1 MSRHGYYRVNPITT
15 PATEAGWN
23 RLKAAFA
30 QLKKMGYSAGMTAA
44 SGRGRKDGNGV
55 VWADG
60 ESARY
65 ADDSGVL
72 HLNFGQGEAVDGFDG
87 KRIEAIG
94 RIVVEVFTLHSVP
107 WWWSGDAGMQI
118 AVNVGMNAADYLA
131 AEQVKAA
138 KALCDAAYKD
148 ARAARGEMTDAMKLR
163 LEYWTA
169 TTLPKNDAP
178 DVAYYQDG
186 ERAYAREAA
195 ACRAAL
201 AAYQAT
207 MSDAPADA
215 MAEVA

>member
-1 MSRHGYYRVNPITT
+1 MSRHGYYQVPPITT

-30 QLKKMGYSAGMTAA
+30 QLKKMGYSAGLTAA
-44 SGRGRKDGNGV
+44 SAKGRKDGNGV
-55 VWADG
+55 IWADS
-60 ESARY
+60 ESARH

-72 HLNFGQGEAVDGFDG
+72 HLNFGQGEAVDGFDA

-94 RIVVEVFTLHSVP
+94 RIIVEVFTLHAVP
-107 WWWSGDAGMQI
+107 WWWSGDAGMRI
-118 AVNVGMNAADYLA
+118 AVNVGMNAADYAA

-138 KALCDAAYKD
+138 KARCDAAMKD
-148 ARAARGEMTDAMKLR
+148 ARAAREALQVALKMR

-169 TTLPKNDAP
+169 TTLPENASP

-207 MSDAPADA
+207 MQ
-215 MAEVA
+215 EVA